1 MGQRNLTRLDPYSAA
16 VANPEYFYPL
26 GLHIEAG
33 EKQKFIQYV
42 DQTFQQQTARGQE
55 LVSPAADVKRFF
67 PLTHRNT
74 NEFLRPLG
82 IECRNFTLFV
92 SGANGENLNPH
103 VDGTR
108 LPSGES
114 AMLEARLSYYELA
127 SSPGIIRWWN
137 VPIDDLVAYTQERQ
151 GVYHNHWNVPWY
163 QDLIE
168 GRKTWAECP
177 DFDFE
182 TASSVPSA
190 ILRTNRPHLVLQGPG
205 RRITVSAQLVWSD
218 TKSPEG
224 VWQHI
229 VDNFSLLDSQP
240 SKA

>member
-1 MGQRNLTRLDPYSAA
+1 MGAKNLLRMDPYSDA

-26 GLHIEAG
+26 ALRMEVS

-42 DQTFQQQTARGQE
+42 NQTFQKQTAQGQE
-55 LVSPAADVKRFF
+55 LVSPAADVKKFF
-67 PLTHRNT
+67 PLTHQNT
-74 NEFLRPLG
+74 NEFLKPLG

-114 AMLEARLSYYELA
+114 VMLEARLSYYELA
-127 SSPGIIRWWN
+127 SSPGVIRWWN
-137 VPIDDLVAYTQERQ
+137 VPVDDLVAYERESH

-163 QDLIE
+163 QDLVE
-168 GRKTWAECP
+168 GRKTWADCP

-182 TASSVPSA
+182 TASNVSSA
-190 ILRTNRPHLVLQGPG
+190 LLRTNRPHLVLQGPG
-205 RRITVSAQLVWSD
+205 RRITVSAQLVWSH
-218 TKSPEG
+218 TKSPQG

-229 VDNFSLLDSQP
+229 VDNFRLLGSQFG
-240 SKA
+240 